1 MAEKIVLNIVHLAK
15 EQFPIDS
22 PQYKESVRREKSFIW
37 EMAEQGIDYKVWD
50 AKYVPNVIG
59 LGCCLSHKAIV
70 RDAKER
76 GLKQVA
82 IAEDDIVFSS
92 KGAWEYFLKQ
102 MPDDF
107 DYYMGVSYSTLTY
120 TSDVVKHAFY
130 STTLYVI
137 KESLYDIL
145 LAAPEGELK
154 NIDVYLNEFLDTH
167 KFRICQPY
175 VCKQLEGYSFN
186 YSQDRLLDHFLVGK
200 TLFGT

>member
-1 MAEKIVLNIVHLAK
+1 MQLNIIHLAK

-22 PQYKESVRREKSFIW
+22 PLYEASVKREKSFLW
-37 EMAEQGIDYKVWD
+37 EMAEQNIDYKVWD

-70 RDAKER
+70 RDAKEK

-92 KGAWEYFLKQ
+92 KRAWSYFLEQ
-102 MPDDF
+102 MPTDF
-107 DYYMGVSYSTLTY
+107 DFYMGVSYSTLTY
-120 TSDVVKHAFY
+120 PTNVVQHAFY
-130 STTLYVI
+130 SMSLYVI
-137 KESLYDIL
+137 KETIYDIL

-154 NIDVYLNEFLDTH
+154 NIDVYLNEFIDTH

-186 YSQDRLLDHFLVGK
+186 YSQDRLLDHFLAGK
-200 TLFGT
+200 VLYGT